1 MFILIPLILIL
12 ASVAGVFVIIFRK
25 MPYLNKL
32 TPETHISEQNSI
44 GKDLLNDL
52 FPEFLEGFKNL
63 KLREYGNLWFVE
75 LEKFLR
81 RLRVVSL
88 KIDRISDA
96 WIKKIRNGNISRI
109 TTSII
114 TEKTEGAEVSVPK
127 IQSAPVI
134 TIEDLK
140 KEEQGLIIEIAKS
153 PKDSRL
159 YETLGDLYVKMNNL
173 SDAKESFEAATELNP
188 NNEELQ
194 KKLSQIVKKMVV

>member
-12 ASVAGVFVIIFRK
+12 ASVVGVFVIIFRK

-32 TPETHISEQNSI
+32 TPETHISTQVSI
-44 GKDLLNDL
+44 GREILDDLL
-52 FPEFLEGFKNL
+52 PELLGVFKNL
-63 KLREYGNLWFVE
+63 KLREYGNLWFIE

-81 RLRVVSL
+81 KLRVVFL

-96 WIKKIRNGNISRI
+96 WIKKIRNGNISRT
-109 TTSII
+109 TTSNVSD
-114 TEKTEGAEVSVPK
+114 KTEEIEVSAPK

-134 TIEDLK
+134 TMEDMK

-159 YETLGDLYVKMNNL
+159 YETLGDLYIKMNNL
-173 SDAKESFEAATELNP
+173 SDAKESFEAAIELNP
-188 NNEELQ
+188 HSEELQ
-194 KKLSQIVKKMVV
+194 KKHSRLVKKMVV